1 MTREEKLK
9 LNNERK
15 RAVKEAWSREKKLV
29 CNGKGTVDWTIEQQN
44 ELIEKGHVSGYEGQ
58 HMKSV
63 NEYPE
68 FAGCVENI
76 QLLSHEDHLAAHNCS
91 EISEKKGYHSPT
103 NGYYDVKTNTIQ
115 SFGDGPPRAPEIID
129 LSNVRLNVQS
139 NEQMKSG
146 HDYIEQQKC
155 ERIILKDSRDMESY
169 QMLERW

>member
-1 MTREEKLK
+1 MTREEKLQ
-9 LNNERK
+9 LNKDRK
-15 RAVKEAWSREKKLV
+15 RAVKEAWSREKELV
-29 CNGKGTVDWTIEQQN
+29 CNGKDTVDWTVEQQN

-68 FAGCVENI
+68 YAGCVDNI
-76 QLLSHEDHLAAHNCS
+76 QLLSHEEHLAAHNCS

-115 SFGDGPPRAPEIID
+115 SFGDEPPRAPEIID
-129 LSNVRLNVQS
+129 LSNVRS

-146 HDYIEQQKC
+146 HDYLEQTQSEKV
-155 ERIILKDSRDMESY
+155 IFKDSRDIERY
-169 QMLERW
+169 RIFERW